1 MAMNEKTSCVSRVA
15 AESQN
20 RFDVSFL
27 RQENVSIRLDRVVK
41 AQCRAKVWVERLERR
56 RVRPFGVENR

>member
-1 MAMNEKTSCVSRVA
+1 MAVNEQTPCVSRVA

-27 RQENVSIRLDRVVK
+27 RQENVWIRLDRVVK
-41 AQCRAKVWVERLERR
+41 AEDRAKVWIERLKRR
-56 RVRPFGVENR
+56 RVRPFRVKN